1 MSISKFNHEGYF
13 DPTTYEALSNIETE
27 ERKARFRPVV
37 YVCSPFSGDP
47 SGNAEKA
54 RRYCRFAVDTGYAP
68 FAPHLFFPQFLDDE
82 NPDERELGMFMA
94 IIMLTKCAELWVF
107 GDPITKGMSQ
117 EIRKAESR
125 NMIVRYFTTDCEEVN
140 HA

>member
-27 ERKARFRPVV
+27 ARKARFRPVV
-37 YVCSPFSGDP
+37 YVCSQFSGDP
-47 SGNAEKA
+47 FGNAEKA
-54 RRYCRFAVDTGYAP
+54 RRYCRFAVDSGFVP
-68 FAPHLFFPQFLDDE
+68 FAPHLLFPQFMNDAVSE
-82 NPDERELGMFMA
+82 ERELALFMG
-94 IIMLTKCAELWVF
+94 IVMLTKCAELWVF
-107 GDPITKGMSQ
+107 GDRITKGMSQ